1 MLDALMPNSAALAMP
16 VEAIVG
22 LPMAM
27 ALGLLYGLGPCLV
40 SCLPYLGPVFL
51 ARDFSWRRS
60 WRVVLPLSLGRLAG
74 YSTFGAAAG
83 WAGHYVKD
91 SAAAS
96 PLLQLLF
103 GAAALMVGLALF
115 WQRRPAC
122 AAGAAPAAGG
132 LPLRRFDPGA
142 EPRPLLPGG
151 LFLMGVGM
159 ALTPCGPLGVVLF
172 SAAASGHALSGFL
185 LGLSFGL
192 GAIIVPSLVYGLGV
206 AYLGGRLREQL
217 GSWRPRIEALSA
229 GLLILVGMSQLIR
242 AF

>member
-1 MLDALMPNSAALAMP
+1 M
-16 VEAIVG
+16 
-22 LPMAM
+22 
-27 ALGLLYGLGPCLV
+27 
-40 SCLPYLGPVFL
+40 
-51 ARDFSWRRS
+51 
-60 WRVVLPLSLGRLAG
+60 
-74 YSTFGAAAG
+74 TG

-103 GAAALMVGLALF
+103 GTAALMVGLALF

-122 AAGAAPAAGG
+122 AAAAAPAAGG
-132 LPLRRFDPGA
+132 LPLRRFDLGA
-142 EPRPLLPGG
+142 EPQPLLPGG

-159 ALTPCGPLGVVLF
+159 ALTPCGPLSVVLF
-172 SAAASGHALSGFL
+172 SAGASGHALSGFL

-192 GAIIVPSLVYGLGV
+192 GAIIVPSLAYGLGV

-217 GSWRPRIEALSA
+217 GSWRPRIETLSA

>member
-1 MLDALMPNSAALAMP
+1 MP
-16 VEAIVG
+16 VETIVG

-27 ALGLLYGLGPCLV
+27 TLGLVYGLGPCLI

-74 YSTFGAAAG
+74 YSLFGALAG
-83 WAGHYVKD
+83 WAGHYAKD
-91 SAAAS
+91 STVAS
-96 PLLQLLF
+96 PLLHLLV
-103 GAAALMVGLALF
+103 GAAALMVGFALF

-122 AAGAAPAAGG
+122 AIAAAPSAGG
-132 LPLRRFDPGA
+132 LPLRRFDFGA

-151 LFLMGVGM
+151 LFLMGAGM

-172 SAAASGHALSGFL
+172 SAAASGHAVSGFL
-185 LGLSFGL
+185 LGLGFGL
-192 GAIIVPSLVYGLGV
+192 GAIVVPSLVYGLGV
-206 AYLGGRLREQL
+206 AYLGARLREQL
-217 GSWRPRIEALSA
+217 GPWRPRIEALSA
-229 GLLILVGMSQLIR
+229 GLLVLVGMSQLIR

>member
-1 MLDALMPNSAALAMP
+1 MP
-16 VEAIVG
+16 VETIVG
-22 LPMAM
+22 LPMALV
-27 ALGLLYGLGPCLV
+27 LGLVYGLGPCLV

-51 ARDFSWRRS
+51 ARDFSLRRS

-74 YSTFGAAAG
+74 YSLFGAVAG

-91 SAAAS
+91 SAADL
-96 PLLQLLF
+96 PLLHLLF

-122 AAGAAPAAGG
+122 AVAAAPSAGG
-132 LPLRRFDPGA
+132 QPLRRFDFGA

-151 LFLMGVGM
+151 LFLMGAGM

-172 SAAASGHALSGFL
+172 SAAASGHAAGGFL
-185 LGLSFGL
+185 LGLGFGL
-192 GAIIVPSLVYGLGV
+192 GAIVVPSLVYGLGV

-217 GSWRPRIEALSA
+217 GPWRPRIEALSA
-229 GLLILVGMSQLIR
+229 GLLVLVGMSQLIR
-242 AF
+242 AI

>member
-1 MLDALMPNSAALAMP
+1 MP
-16 VEAIVG
+16 VETIVG
-22 LPMAM
+22 LPMALV
-27 ALGLLYGLGPCLV
+27 LGLVYGLGPCLV

-51 ARDFSWRRS
+51 ARDFSLRRS

-74 YSTFGAAAG
+74 YSLFGAAAG
-83 WAGHYVKD
+83 WAGRYVKD

-96 PLLQLLF
+96 PQLHLLF

-122 AAGAAPAAGG
+122 AVAAAPAADG
-132 LPLRRFDPGA
+132 LPLRRFDLGT

-151 LFLMGVGM
+151 LFLMGAGM

-172 SAAASGHALSGFL
+172 SAAASGHAAGGFL
-185 LGLSFGL
+185 LGLGFGL
-192 GAIIVPSLVYGLGV
+192 GAIVVPSLVYGLGV
-206 AYLGGRLREQL
+206 AYFGARLREQL
-217 GSWRPRIEALSA
+217 GPWRPRIEALSA